1 MALNSINTNVAAYYA
16 QSNIGKAS
24 DMASSSIS
32 RLSSGDRIVRAADDV
47 AAMSAGTSLR
57 TNVTTLRMALVNT
70 SQGSSLLQV
79 ADGALSQVTD
89 ILQRQK
95 AIAVQAGAGSLT
107 EQERSFLN
115 QEFTNLTSEID
126 RIADQT
132 NFNGVTLLDGS
143 LFEKTELVQETGAAA
158 SAGGSITVNTFADAD
173 ALVGETIDLNGQTIE
188 FIDAGAAAGAG
199 NIGVNIDTITTT
211 GTAAAASGTLADAM
225 EILAN
230 TLNASSNSAIS
241 AAEYTANNNTLEIAM
256 RSGGELGNSYEID
269 LASFATNANFTV
281 EGRETNTTDVF
292 TLQGG
297 ADLGIGQGDTTGVGT
312 IGDSIIS
319 SMDQSK
325 SSMTI
330 NFTNTALTD
339 FTDGTAAISIDDG
352 AGALIAFNLE
362 DSGTLTATTEVDIE
376 NASTKEEYLDAIVNT
391 INSYAGTANNDFVVA
406 QIEARRD
413 GDNIIIESRD
423 VGDIVQTD
431 GATAITASTTGIT
444 GAVIAGDP
452 QLANGETAGIT
463 TSGVTN
469 EAFTGTIQGFSAN
482 FTGVNNVV
490 DLEISV
496 GESTYS
502 ASALNVSSDQTVRF
516 VSEAGDYFDID
527 LQGGSESLNVTNQAG
542 ADELSQRL
550 DVAFSS
556 ITFQQDREI
565 SSFAAAGDILTGTD
579 KTGSL
584 TGSSLSLQ
592 GDDFSDVSVTEVR
605 VSAPL
610 SGLDNGV
617 IELDINGVTYRSEGD
632 VGSELGA
639 NSVTRFTS
647 LEDASDVV
655 TFRAG
660 DTAIEF
666 DTDSKAAAFQEALTK
681 ALGIG
686 EGGDT
691 LKFQVGSTVEDTLQ
705 VNIGNIRSETL
716 FQGVDLNVLTAESAA
731 QASEALDFALD
742 SVTAVRAEVGA
753 LQSRF
758 DFAAANVESS
768 LQNQDAARG
777 VLLDTDISA
786 ESTAFATAQVQ
797 LQAGISVLAQANQ
810 LPQNLLKLIG

>member
-24 DMASSSIS
+24 EMASSSIS

-107 EQERSFLN
+107 SQERSFLN
-115 QEFTNLTSEID
+115 QEFSNLTEEID

-143 LFEKTELVQETGAAA
+143 LFEKTELAQETGAAQSA
-158 SAGGSITVNTFADAD
+158 SGSVTFTAAPAD
-173 ALVGETIDLNGQTIE
+173 GQIMTLNGQVIE
-188 FIDAGAAAGAG
+188 FNDDSGA
-199 NIGVNIDTITTT
+199 NS
-211 GTAAAASGTLADAM
+211 GTAGSIFVDYTAGDSIDVVVSK
-225 EILAN
+225 LAN
-230 TLNASSNSAIS
+230 ALNASSDTDVSV
-241 AAEYTANNNTLEIAM
+241 AEYTAVNNTLQIEM
-256 RSGGELGNSYEID
+256 RSGGDLGESFTID
-269 LASFATNANFTV
+269 DRAAATTAAITV
-281 EGRETNTTDVF
+281 EGRLTNVATNDVY

-297 ADLGIGQGDTTGVGT
+297 NDLGLGQGDTVGTGT
-312 IGDSIIS
+312 IGDSIINT
-319 SMDQSK
+319 QEQVAEAT
-325 SSMTI
+325 TI
-330 NFTNTALTD
+330 NYSAAADATALD
-339 FTDGTAAISIDDG
+339 
-352 AGALIAFNLE
+352 
-362 DSGTLTATTEVDIE
+362 TATITISAGGSSAADLVFTFDDTT
-376 NASTKEEYLDAIVNT
+376 ASTASTAGVGATAGNIGTSDVETTEEALDLMVDA
-391 INSYAGTANNDFVVA
+391 INSYAGTQTDDYVVG
-406 QIEARRD
+406 QIEARRE
-413 GDNIIIESRD
+413 GTEIIIERKD
-423 VGDIVQTD
+423 VG
-431 GATAITASTTGIT
+431 AIRDIT
-444 GAVIAGDP
+444 GAP
-452 QLANGETAGIT
+452 QATAVAATVGSATTTAGVNTGIN

-482 FTGVNNVV
+482 YTGVSNVV

-502 ASALNVSSDQTVRF
+502 ASAINVSTDQTVRF
-516 VSEAGDYFDID
+516 VSEAGDYFDIE
-527 LQGGSESLNVTNQAG
+527 LQGATETLNVTNQSD

-565 SSFAAAGDILTGTD
+565 SSFEAAGDILTGTD
-579 KTGSL
+579 VTGSL

-592 GDDFSDVSVTEVR
+592 GSDFADVSITEVR

-610 SGLDNGV
+610 AGLDNGV
-617 IELDINGVTYRSEGD
+617 IELDINGTTYRSEGD

-647 LEDASDVV
+647 LEDASDVL
-655 TFRAG
+655 TFSNG

-666 DTDSKAAAFQEALTK
+666 DTESKAAAFQESLTK

-686 EGGDT
+686 EGGDS
-691 LKFQVGSTVEDTLQ
+691 LQFQVGSTVEDTLE

-716 FQGVDLNVLTAESAA
+716 FGGVDLNVLTAESAA
-731 QASEALDFALD
+731 EASAALDDALD
-742 SVTAVRAEVGA
+742 AVTAVRAEVGA